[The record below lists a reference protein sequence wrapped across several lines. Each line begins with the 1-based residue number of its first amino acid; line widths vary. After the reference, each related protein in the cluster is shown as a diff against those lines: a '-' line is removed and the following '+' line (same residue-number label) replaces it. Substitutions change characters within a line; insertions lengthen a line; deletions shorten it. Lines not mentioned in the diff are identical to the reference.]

1 MRLDTQEISM
11 LLGSLYDAAAN
22 PNQWTPFLR
31 SLAQATRAQSAGLV
45 LRDEERNFHT
55 ISHSWEMD
63 PELCRL
69 YERHYHSVDVW
80 AQRGRSYATGAVLAS
95 ESLCPL
101 AELRSTEVYNDL
113 MVPSHIEHGLFA
125 MVQSDGVSLNSV
137 SLFRPPSLPEF
148 GVRELEFLQF
158 LSPHLERAFKL
169 YLQFSEMKAA
179 SAGFETALDMLSTG
193 LIFFGTKG
201 NVVLMNRSAMACVA
215 ERDGLLATREA
226 LRAERSAESALLEKT
241 ISQAASALNGNAL
254 SAGGTVMISRR
265 SRPPL
270 QIQISP
276 IRNSVIQTSQPIAA
290 VAFVN
295 DSLRQHR
302 PTQEVLRVLFGLTPA
317 ECRVALLLGDGHAP
331 RKIANMVGVTD
342 STVRS
347 QIKSIFSKTGVRRQ
361 GELIRL
367 LLNNSGSSM
376 NPNASQVTASG
387 RPSRRQTGV
396 SG

>member
-1 MRLDTQEISM
+1 MRLDTQDISK
-11 LLGSLYDAAAN
+11 LLAGLYEAAAN

-31 SLAQATRAQSAGLV
+31 RLAQATGAHSAGLV
-45 LRDEERNFHT
+45 LRDEEHNFHS

-69 YERHYHSVDVW
+69 YERYYHSVDVW
-80 AQRGRSYATGAVLAS
+80 AQRGRSFATGTVLAS

-148 GVRELEFLQF
+148 GDRELEFLQF

-179 SAGFETALDMLSTG
+179 SAGFETALDTLSAG
-193 LIFFGTKG
+193 VIFFGTKG
-201 NVVLMNRSAMACVA
+201 DVVRMNRSALAVVM
-215 ERDGLLATREA
+215 ERDGLLGTRA
-226 LRAERSAESALLEKT
+226 GLRAERLTESAALQKT
-241 ISQAASALNGNAL
+241 IWQAASAWNSTGI
-254 SAGGTVMISRR
+254 SVGGTVMISRR

-270 QIQISP
+270 RIQISP
-276 IRNSVIQTSQPIAA
+276 IRNSAIHTSHPITA
-290 VAFVN
+290 VAFV
-295 DSLRQHR
+295 DDPLRQHR
-302 PTQEVLRVLFGLTPA
+302 PTREVLRLLYGLTPA

-331 RKIANMVGVTD
+331 RKIANMIGVTD
-342 STVRS
+342 NTVRS
-347 QIKSIFSKTGVRRQ
+347 QIKSVFSKTGVRRQ

-367 LLNNSGSSM
+367 LLNNSVSAMS
-376 NPNASQVTASG
+376 PDASQ
-387 RPSRRQTGV
+387 
-396 SG
+396 